1 MSLVPPYCYWTSRA
15 TRVTSRHSLNIGQ
28 IWINSSSPFLWI
40 LTIIH
45 PPFWWALHNYKPRW
59 VLHLLDIHIWLQW
72 ESGKSQHREAIPDT
86 SSVPGL
92 LMCAAQSHAHAHWVP
107 GSSEQHRMS
116 ELERILNDH
125 IECLN
130 VGYEGTKVKVRVLA
144 SSRICANTMN
154 LPGKT
159 RKVR

>member
-1 MSLVPPYCYWTSRA
+1 
-15 TRVTSRHSLNIGQ
+15 
-28 IWINSSSPFLWI
+28 
-40 LTIIH
+40 
-45 PPFWWALHNYKPRW
+45 
-59 VLHLLDIHIWLQW
+59 
-72 ESGKSQHREAIPDT
+72 
-86 SSVPGL
+86 
-92 LMCAAQSHAHAHWVP
+92 
-107 GSSEQHRMS
+107 MS